1 MTEPRRP
8 DLEFDFPAP
17 AAPAQPA
24 ASAPSAAPAQS
35 AGIERVDGRS
45 IIVRAPSGEIAT
57 HPWQLLR
64 SRVPMPLITAE
75 DEVRAAR
82 LLADDRLNLF
92 GDETGSV
99 LRAISPMHAFEDR
112 LRYEL
117 DERFHTTLVVR
128 RWPRDGMRPS
138 AWYGFYAG
146 LPHQVPELSLSL
158 HNWRIGTGPAVRELR
173 TQVEKLA
180 IERRELA
187 AKLGEVDPKVND
199 LDAELERLEG
209 NLRAVSMRAETIFH
223 QSAYIRVS
231 GASPEQLDERVAA
244 LEEWART
251 VGITLMRATA
261 DQRDA
266 YVSSMPFAADPAYYT
281 KVAGTER
288 AAAAMPLI
296 SRPHIER
303 NETGKKPV
311 ALYGIHMTDHTP
323 VFMSPWNTNET
334 IDITTVLGAPGS
346 GKSYW
351 SRTHLG
357 RMAMAG
363 VRTIVIDPLGD
374 FVLWHQKNAGTV
386 IELGPGSPIHINPL
400 RRSKGI
406 EVDDDG
412 VEYEGIERIDDAIA
426 RLSALFALILGEKY
440 DIVAEGLIETGLR
453 TFYEQYGEE
462 ERLMEDFI
470 NVLKEIS
477 STAVGSLSDATTA
490 RRSDLV
496 DTLALRCL
504 SGAYK
509 ELFAYPTNVS
519 IDPTDDRSQKI
530 CFSLNAI
537 KDNAALLPFGVYLAI
552 TMARDIA
559 KQSLKPKLLLIDELH
574 RVFAAQKTAS
584 GVAQMLVDLNRTH
597 RHYNA
602 ALTYSTQLFDRED
615 ESDRNRSQE
624 TILALT
630 KSWVLLRATASM
642 LEQTA
647 RICRD
652 ADPELLDRVLRVT
665 GEVKGRRGQPTPM
678 VVYRSGEPVPMWSVG
693 LSFEDAEDDRASG
706 VNLVRDI
713 KENR

>member
-1 MTEPRRP
+1 MSGTRDPR
-8 DLEFDFPAP
+8 DLDFPRIGEPSLTPERPGRGTEATL
-17 AAPAQPA
+17 
-24 ASAPSAAPAQS
+24 AS
-35 AGIERVDGRS
+35 
-45 IIVRAPSGEIAT
+45 PSGPVVIKLPNGEVAG
-57 HPWQLLR
+57 HPWQALRATLPLPAISLTEEAKALALL
-64 SRVPMPLITAE
+64 T
-75 DEVRAAR
+75 DE
-82 LLADDRLNLF
+82 RLNLF
-92 GDETGSV
+92 GDETGAI
-99 LRAISPMHAFEDR
+99 LRAISPMYAFEDR

-117 DERFHTTLVVR
+117 DERFATTLVVR
-128 RWPRDGMRPS
+128 RWPREGMRPS
-138 AWYGFYAG
+138 AWYGFLSG
-146 LPHQVPELSLSL
+146 LPSQVPDLALSI

-173 TQVEKLA
+173 TQVEKLT
-180 IERRELA
+180 IERRDLA

-199 LDAELERLEG
+199 LDAELSRLEG

-223 QSAYIRVS
+223 QSCYIRVT
-231 GASPEQLDERVAA
+231 GRTVEELDERVAA
-244 LEEWART
+244 VEEWART
-251 VGITLMRATA
+251 IGITLMRATA

-281 KVAGTER
+281 RVTGTER
-288 AAAAMPLI
+288 AASAMPLI

-303 NETGKKPV
+303 NTTGKKPV

-351 SRTHLG
+351 CRTHIG

-363 VRTIVIDPLGD
+363 VRTITIDPIGD
-374 FVLWHQKNAGTV
+374 FVLWHQRNNGTV
-386 IELGPGSPIHINPL
+386 IEIGPGSPVHINPL
-400 RRSKGI
+400 RRTKGV

-412 VEYEGIERIDDAIA
+412 VEYSGIERIDDAIA
-426 RLSALFALILGEKY
+426 RLSALFSLILNEEY

-453 TFYEQYGEE
+453 TFYERYGEQ

-470 NVLKEIS
+470 NVLKEVS
-477 STAVGSLSDATTA
+477 ATAIGDLSETTA
-490 RRSDLV
+490 RRRSNLV
-496 DTLALRCL
+496 DILALRCL

-509 ELFAYPTNVS
+509 ELFAYPTNVA
-519 IDPTDDRSQKI
+519 IDPTDERSQKI

-574 RVFAAQKTAS
+574 RVFAAQKTAA
-584 GVAQMLVDLNRTH
+584 GVSQMLIDLNRTH
-597 RHYNA
+597 RHYNS
-602 ALTYSTQLFDRED
+602 ALTYSTQLFDKSD
-615 ESDRNRSQE
+615 EANRNRSQE

-647 RICRD
+647 SICAD
-652 ADPELLDRVLRVT
+652 ADPELLDRVLRVV
-665 GEVKGRRGQPTPM
+665 GEVKGRRGEPTPM

-693 LSFEDAEDDRASG
+693 LSFEDSEDDRASG
-706 VNLVRDI
+706 VNLVRDLS
-713 KENR
+713 R

>member
-1 MTEPRRP
+1 MSGARDPR
-8 DLEFDFPAP
+8 DLDFPRLDTP
-17 AAPAQPA
+17 TSAQPSRPESGTA
-24 ASAPSAAPAQS
+24 AGP
-35 AGIERVDGRS
+35 VV
-45 IIVRAPSGEIAT
+45 VRLPSGEVAG
-57 HPWQLLR
+57 HPWQALR
-64 SRVPMPLITAE
+64 STLPLPAISIT
-75 DEVRAAR
+75 DEAKALA
-82 LLADDRLNLF
+82 LLSDERLNLF
-92 GDETGSV
+92 GDETGSI
-99 LRAISPMHAFEDR
+99 LRAISPMQAFEDR

-117 DERFHTTLVVR
+117 DERYATTLVVR
-128 RWPRDGMRPS
+128 RWPREGMRPS
-138 AWYGFYAG
+138 AWYGFLSG
-146 LPHQVPELSLSL
+146 LPNAVPDLALSL

-173 TQVEKLA
+173 TQVEKLT

-187 AKLGEVDPKVND
+187 AKMGEVDPKVND

-223 QSAYIRVS
+223 QSCYIRVT
-231 GASPEQLDERVAA
+231 ADREELLDERVAA
-244 LEEWART
+244 VEEWART

-281 KVAGTER
+281 RVTGTER

-303 NETGKKPV
+303 NTTGKKPV

-351 SRTHLG
+351 CRTHIG
-357 RMAMAG
+357 RLAMAG
-363 VRTIVIDPLGD
+363 VRTITIDPIGD
-374 FVLWHQKNAGTV
+374 FVLWHQKNGGTV
-386 IELGPGSPIHINPL
+386 IEIGPGSPVHINPL
-400 RRSKGI
+400 RRTKGV

-412 VEYEGIERIDDAIA
+412 TEYAGIERIDDAIA
-426 RLSALFALILGEKY
+426 RLSALFSLILNEDY

-453 TFYEQYGEE
+453 TFYERYGEQE
-462 ERLMEDFI
+462 KLMEDFI
-470 NVLKEIS
+470 NVLKEVTT
-477 STAVGSLSDATTA
+477 TAVGDLSDATA
-490 RRSDLV
+490 RRRANLV
-496 DTLALRCL
+496 DILALRCL

-509 ELFAYPTNVS
+509 ELFAYPTNVAV
-519 IDPTDDRSQKI
+519 DPDDDRSQKI

-574 RVFAAQKTAS
+574 RVFAAQKTAA
-584 GVAQMLVDLNRTH
+584 GVSQMLIDLNRTH

-602 ALTYSTQLFDRED
+602 ALTYSTQLFDKSD
-615 ESDRNRSQE
+615 EADRNRSQE

-647 RICRD
+647 SICAD
-652 ADPELLDRVLRVT
+652 ADPELLERVLRVV
-665 GEVKGRRGQPTPM
+665 GEVKGSRGQPTPM
-678 VVYRSGEPVPMWSVG
+678 IVYRSGEPVPMWSVG

-706 VNLVRDI
+706 VNLVRDLD
-713 KENR
+713 R

>member
-1 MTEPRRP
+1 MSIRDDEQQVRPEIELDFTPVAPVHAPVAVPATE
-8 DLEFDFPAP
+8 
-17 AAPAQPA
+17 
-24 ASAPSAAPAQS
+24 
-35 AGIERVDGRS
+35 GVVERADARG
-45 IIVRAPSGEIAT
+45 IIVRAPSGEIAS

-64 SRVPMPLITAE
+64 ARVPLPVISGS
-75 DEVRAAR
+75 DEHEAAK
-82 LLADDRLNLF
+82 LLADERLNLF
-92 GDETGSV
+92 GDETGAV

-117 DERFHTTLVVR
+117 DERYYTTLVVR

-138 AWYGFYAG
+138 VWYGFLAS
-146 LPHQVPELSLSL
+146 LPSSVPDLGLSL

-173 TQVEKLA
+173 TQVEKLT

-187 AKLGEVDPKVND
+187 AKMGEVDPKVND
-199 LDAELERLEG
+199 LDAEIERLEA

-223 QSAYIRVS
+223 QSCYIRVAA
-231 GASPEQLDERVAA
+231 ASPEQLDERVAA
-244 LEEWART
+244 VEEWART

-281 KVAGTER
+281 RVAGTER
-288 AAAAMPLI
+288 AASALPFI

-311 ALYGIHMTDHTP
+311 ALYGVHMTDHTP
-323 VFMSPWNTNET
+323 VFMSPWNSNET

-351 SRTHLG
+351 CRTHIG

-363 VRTIVIDPLGD
+363 VRTIVIDPIGD
-374 FVLWHQKNAGTV
+374 YVLWHQKNNGTV

-400 RRSKGI
+400 RRTKGI

-412 VEYEGIERIDDAIA
+412 TEYSGIERIDDAIS
-426 RLSALFALILGEKY
+426 RLSALFALILGEQY

-453 TFYEQYGEE
+453 TFYEQYGDEE
-462 ERLMEDFI
+462 KLMEDFI
-470 NVLKEIS
+470 NVLKMIT
-477 STAVGSLSDATTA
+477 STAVGDLSDATA
-490 RRSDLV
+490 RRRADLV

-509 ELFAYPTNVS
+509 ELFAYPTNVA
-519 IDPTDDRSQKI
+519 IDPSDERSQKI

-574 RVFAAQKTAS
+574 RVFAAQKTAA
-584 GVAQMLVDLNRTH
+584 GVSQMLVDLNRTH
-597 RHYNA
+597 RHYNS
-602 ALTYSTQLFDRED
+602 ALIYSTQLFDKSD
-615 ESDRNRSQE
+615 EADRNRSQE

-630 KSWVLLRATASM
+630 KSWILLRATASM
-642 LEQTA
+642 LEQTS
-647 RICRD
+647 RICSD
-652 ADPELLDRVLRVT
+652 ADPELLERVLRVV
-665 GEVKGRRGQPTPM
+665 GEVKGSRGQPAPM
-678 VVYRSGEPVPMWSVG
+678 IVYRSGEPVPMWSVG

-706 VNLVRDI
+706 VNLVR
-713 KENR
+713 ESTNR